1 MKYADGDLGTVA
13 ASNLIHIVS
22 TLCVRGGGGVYVC
35 VCDHTCPSTQD
46 SLKVGVA
53 VSAVPLFLEPSQSS
67 SDLQPSVKI
76 NGTVYSMHYSSLVIS
91 IISTLTCMYMYILI
105 TEILCFRII

>member
-1 MKYADGDLGTVA
+1 M
-13 ASNLIHIVS
+13 
-22 TLCVRGGGGVYVC
+22 CVC

-67 SDLQPSVKI
+67 SDLQPSAKI
-76 NGTVYSMHYSSLVIS
+76 NGTVESMQYSSLVLIIIS
-91 IISTLTCMYMYILI
+91 ILTCMYILV